1 MSRWIELLNEEINK
15 VSSTNYLLQVTPRSI
30 VKVSGVDAQRYLNG
44 QLTQDVKLL
53 KGQLG
58 SKTCITNAKGQVK
71 FIAWLYFDALTQQ
84 YWIDVEQGQT
94 EALIARLEQYI
105 IADDV
110 MVEDESECWD
120 VFHILLPVDEV
131 EKMYRQNVKVRYVS
145 NRRFG
150 REGTDLWFK
159 KGDFEKKSNEVV
171 LGLEDVVA
179 YEAWVGVLNGLG
191 ELAVEVFPQ
200 DIGQESEC
208 LNFFKGCYIGQEV
221 ISRIR
226 SAGKTPY
233 RWVRW
238 KTNSQPQGLDWSG
251 VKVRGSNHEEWG
263 RVVKAVYHPVL
274 ACYQGVALIKRD
286 AAEKQDL
293 DAVGENFTCKLNRI

>member
-1 MSRWIELLNEEINK
+1 MSSWIDLLNEEINK
-15 VSSTNYLLQVTPRSI
+15 VSLNNYLLSVTPRTI

-44 QLTQDVKLL
+44 QLTQDVKLI
-53 KGQLG
+53 KGQL
-58 SKTCITNAKGQVK
+58 SLKTCITNAKGQVK
-71 FIAWLYFDALTQQ
+71 FIAWLHVDELTQQ
-84 YWIDVEQGQT
+84 YWIDVEQGEN
-94 EALIARLEQYI
+94 EALMARLEQYI

-110 MVEDESECWD
+110 VLEDESESWD
-120 VFHILLPVDEV
+120 VFHIMQPLQEV
-131 EKMYRQNVKVRYVS
+131 EKMYRVNTQVRYVS

-159 KGDFEKKSNEVV
+159 KGGFKNETNEVV
-171 LGLEDVVA
+171 LGLEDVSA
-179 YEAWVGVLNGLG
+179 FESWVGVLNGVR

-200 DIGQESEC
+200 DIGEVSEC

-226 SAGKTPY
+226 SSGKTPY

-238 KTNSQPQGLDWSG
+238 KTDVQPEGVDWSE
-251 VKVRGSNHEEWG
+251 VRIRGANHEEWG
-263 RVVKAVYHPVL
+263 RVAKSVYHPVL
-274 ACYQGVALIKRD
+274 RYYQGVALIKRD
-286 AAEKQDL
+286 AAEKQNF